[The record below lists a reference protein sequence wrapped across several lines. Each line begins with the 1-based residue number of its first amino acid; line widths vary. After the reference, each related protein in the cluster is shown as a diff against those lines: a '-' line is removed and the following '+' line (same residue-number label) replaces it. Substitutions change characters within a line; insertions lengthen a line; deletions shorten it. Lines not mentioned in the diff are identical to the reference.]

1 MNYIYYGLNIMFII
15 IIIIMFL
22 NYMFEYVIYCGLNIM
37 NAEETEASSLTH
49 DAPLWMWAFYSI
61 LGSRLSKNKC
71 LHFLCQNFF
80 H

>member
-22 NYMFEYVIYCGLNIM
+22 NYMFEYVIYYGLNIM

-49 DAPLWMWAFYSI
+49 DAPL
-61 LGSRLSKNKC
+61 
-71 LHFLCQNFF
+71 
-80 H
+80 

>member
-49 DAPLWMWAFYSI
+49 DAPL
-61 LGSRLSKNKC
+61 
-71 LHFLCQNFF
+71 
-80 H
+80 